1 MICLH
6 FGRHC
11 EVLYTSPTQR
21 ASNPTRPLIV
31 LLCYIHLRCS
41 FCWKLLNKNLLF
53 AEVKDLADPVV
64 VPVLDLHVRLRKR
77 LVISRIVSNIQYSW
91 QLTLRERSSCYF
103 SEETLASQIREI
115 VLKCG
120 SKVLNFLV
128 QTWGVLIWGVNKIIL
143 SNNLPSKQTFWGYEP
158 RPTDFW
164 ASWHTQFKFLPKR
177 SSSAR

>member
-1 MICLH
+1 MIFLH
-6 FGRHC
+6 FGRYC

-31 LLCYIHLRCS
+31 LLCYIHLRC
-41 FCWKLLNKNLLF
+41 NLLF

-91 QLTLRERSSCYF
+91 QLTLRERNSCYF

-143 SNNLPSKQTFWGYEP
+143 SNNLPSKRT
-158 RPTDFW
+158 PTNRLLSEL
-164 ASWHTQFKFLPKR
+164 AHTI
-177 SSSAR
+177 